1 LILVDFVVEVDH
13 NSWSRKKGLVPSGCV
28 ITTFLGAINLYKK

>member
-13 NSWSRKKGLVPSGCV
+13 HSQSRKKGLVPNGCV
-28 ITTFLGAINLYKK
+28 IMTFLGAINPYKK